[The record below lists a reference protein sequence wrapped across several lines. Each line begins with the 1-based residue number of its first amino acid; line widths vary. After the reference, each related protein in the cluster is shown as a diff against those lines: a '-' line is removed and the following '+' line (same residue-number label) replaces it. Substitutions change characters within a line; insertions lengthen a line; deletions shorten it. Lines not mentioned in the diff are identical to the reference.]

1 MYGLRWVQPNNQH
14 ADKGTTSRLVALE
27 IWSLNGTCA
36 VLWKGSRLWFLVAR
50 PPHARVPY
58 SACVVRTS
66 GWAGGRT
73 GTGTGKEEDVSDIL
87 AVICDGKKSSW
98 RNKEE

>member
-1 MYGLRWVQPNNQH
+1 MLALLEPVGEQG
-14 ADKGTTSRLVALE
+14 GT
-27 IWSLNGTCA
+27 GT
-36 VLWKGSRLWFLVAR
+36 G
-50 PPHARVPY
+50 
-58 SACVVRTS
+58 
-66 GWAGGRT
+66 T